1 MKAKEKHK
9 PPAAVFIGVHV
20 GTNRERSGI
29 AVARAEWRTVEDRR
43 QTHFL
48 VPYLEA
54 RPAGERYPDLA
65 RRVVEVYEGIRQRD
79 LAVWN
84 LYVSATVHGGSV
96 ADLIEEQLSSE
107 RVTRVYFNHG
117 DRRSEKADGVNLGK
131 ARLVDRLKMQLQV
144 HRLHLAKSEETSTLA
159 AELCEYEIKVDE
171 KANERY
177 GAFRVGTR
185 DELVTALGLATQVD
199 HPGGD
204 TIFDIARTWG
214 TVDEVLNPK

>member
-1 MKAKEKHK
+1 MKVPTKHK
-9 PPAAVFIGVHV
+9 PPAAAFIGVHV

-43 QTHFL
+43 ETHFL

-54 RPAGERYPDLA
+54 LAAAQRYPDLA
-65 RRVVEVYEGIRQRD
+65 RRVVEVYEEIRQRD
-79 LAVWN
+79 LAVWG
-84 LYVSATVHGGSV
+84 LYVNATGHGGSV

-107 RVTRVYFNHG
+107 KVPRVFVNHG
-117 DRRSEKADGVNLGK
+117 DRRSETEDGVNLGK

-144 HRLHLAKSEETSTLA
+144 QRLHLSKSEETSTLA
-159 AELCEYEIKVDE
+159 AELSEYEVKVDE

-177 GAFRVGTR
+177 GAFPVGTR

-199 HPGGD
+199 YPDGD
-204 TIFDIARTWG
+204 SIFDIARTWG